1 MFPQSSGYRDTP
13 KALESFFTDAG
24 IDVGL
29 FNERPDSS
37 FVIHNNPEYFGDP
50 TVTTGSEVE
59 QPKEGLNLRDL
70 NPTPK
75 PETKKQEDD
84 KKKERQG
91 DLFL

>member
-37 FVIHNNPEYFGDP
+37 FVIHNNPEYFGVP
-50 TVTTGSEVE
+50 TVTTGS
-59 QPKEGLNLRDL
+59 
-70 NPTPK
+70 
-75 PETKKQEDD
+75 
-84 KKKERQG
+84 KKKEEEEEADVG
-91 DLFL
+91 LGY